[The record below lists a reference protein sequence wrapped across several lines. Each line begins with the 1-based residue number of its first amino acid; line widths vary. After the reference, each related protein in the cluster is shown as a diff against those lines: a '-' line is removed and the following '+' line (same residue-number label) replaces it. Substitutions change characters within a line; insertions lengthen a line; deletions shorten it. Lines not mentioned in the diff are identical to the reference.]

1 MAIDPVSNASSGLA
15 AIRGSYVDSTQKE
28 DDDRLGQSDF
38 LTMMVAQLQ
47 HQDPLNPAQGTEFT
61 SQLAQF
67 SGLEQQ
73 INTNTNLAEILK
85 AIEDQG
91 GDQNLLDYI
100 GKEISCQDSL
110 VTLAN
115 GVAGGATFS
124 LAEPG
129 QVIVTIFDGAGN
141 QVYSY
146 AQADLAA
153 GTHAVAWNGQSL
165 NGQSVPDGTYRYEIQ
180 AISASGV
187 LQEVQATYTGTVTGL
202 TYANGSPQLLM
213 DGRSVDPKSV
223 LSVRVPAEG

>member
-1 MAIDPVSNASSGLA
+1 
-15 AIRGSYVDSTQKE
+15 
-28 DDDRLGQSDF
+28 
-38 LTMMVAQLQ
+38 
-47 HQDPLNPAQGTEFT
+47 
-61 SQLAQF
+61 
-67 SGLEQQ
+67 
-73 INTNTNLAEILK
+73 
-85 AIEDQG
+85 DQG

-100 GKEISCQDSL
+100 GKEITCQDSL

>member
-15 AIRGSYVDSTQKE
+15 AISGSYVDSTQKE
-28 DDDRLGQSDF
+28 EDDRLGQSDF

-100 GKEISCQDSL
+100 GKEITCQDSL

-187 LQEVQATYTGTVTGL
+187 LQDVQATYTGTVTGL

-223 LSVRVPAEG
+223 LSVRMPAEG

>member
-73 INTNTNLAEILK
+73 INTNTNLTEILK

-223 LSVRVPAEG
+223 LSVRMPAEG

>member
-28 DDDRLGQSDF
+28 EDDRLGQSDF

-100 GKEISCQDSL
+100 GKEITCQDSL

-115 GVAGGATFS
+115 GVAGGASYS

-153 GTHAVAWNGQSL
+153 GTHAVAWNG
-165 NGQSVPDGTYRYEIQ
+165 
-180 AISASGV
+180 
-187 LQEVQATYTGTVTGL
+187 
-202 TYANGSPQLLM
+202 
-213 DGRSVDPKSV
+213 
-223 LSVRVPAEG
+223 

>member
-28 DDDRLGQSDF
+28 EDDRLGQSDF

-100 GKEISCQDSL
+100 GKEITCQDSL

-223 LSVRVPAEG
+223 LSVRMPAEG

>member
-28 DDDRLGQSDF
+28 EDDRLGQSDF

-100 GKEISCQDSL
+100 GKEITCQDSL

-153 GTHAVAWNGQSL
+153 GTHAVQWNGQSL
-165 NGQSVPDGTYRYEIQ
+165 NGQSAPDGTYRYEIQ

-223 LSVRVPAEG
+223 LSVRMPAEG

>member
-1 MAIDPVSNASSGLA
+1 MAIDPTSNASSGLA
-15 AIRGSYVDSTQKE
+15 AISGSYVDSTQKE
-28 DDDRLGQSDF
+28 KDDHLGQSAF

-47 HQDPLNPAQGTEFT
+47 HQDPLNPVQGTDFT

-73 INTNTNLAEILK
+73 INTNANLSAILK

-100 GKEISCQDSL
+100 GKEITCQDNL

-115 GVAGGATFS
+115 GAAGGATFS

-129 QVIVTIFDGAGN
+129 EVMVSIFDDSGN

-146 AQADLAA
+146 ARSGLAA
-153 GTHAVAWNGQSL
+153 GTHAVEWNGQSL
-165 NGQSVPDGTYRYEIQ
+165 SGQSVADGTYRYEIQ
-180 AISASGV
+180 AISAAGY
-187 LQEVQATYTGTVTGL
+187 LQDVQATYTGTVTGL
-202 TYANGSPQLLM
+202 TYVNGSPQLLM
-213 DGRSVDPKSV
+213 GGRSVDPKSV
-223 LSVRVPAEG
+223 LSVHLQGEG

>member
-28 DDDRLGQSDF
+28 NDDRLGQSDF

-100 GKEISCQDSL
+100 GKEITCQDSL

-223 LSVRVPAEG
+223 LSIRMPAEG

>member
-223 LSVRVPAEG
+223 LSVRMPAEG

>member
-100 GKEISCQDSL
+100 GKEITCQDSL

-223 LSVRVPAEG
+223 LSVRMPAEG

>member
-28 DDDRLGQSDF
+28 NDDRLGQSDF

>member
-28 DDDRLGQSDF
+28 EDDRLGQSDF

-100 GKEISCQDSL
+100 GKEITCQDSL

-115 GVAGGATFS
+115 GVAGGASYS

-223 LSVRVPAEG
+223 LSVRMPAEG